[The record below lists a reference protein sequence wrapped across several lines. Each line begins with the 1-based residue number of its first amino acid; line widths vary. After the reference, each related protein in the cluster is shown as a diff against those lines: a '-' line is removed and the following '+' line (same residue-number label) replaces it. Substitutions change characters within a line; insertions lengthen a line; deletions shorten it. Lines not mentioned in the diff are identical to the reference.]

1 MYHFQPYVQITDLCV
16 QFIISEEVGE
26 PFSVGNSCDP
36 VAIVIVYYID
46 AGLFNAA
53 WLARTE
59 DGVESNPP
67 QPVRE
72 RFR

>member
-1 MYHFQPYVQITDLCV
+1 M
-16 QFIISEEVGE
+16 
-26 PFSVGNSCDP
+26 GNSCDP

-46 AGLFNAA
+46 AGLFDAA

-59 DGVESNPP
+59 DRVESNPP